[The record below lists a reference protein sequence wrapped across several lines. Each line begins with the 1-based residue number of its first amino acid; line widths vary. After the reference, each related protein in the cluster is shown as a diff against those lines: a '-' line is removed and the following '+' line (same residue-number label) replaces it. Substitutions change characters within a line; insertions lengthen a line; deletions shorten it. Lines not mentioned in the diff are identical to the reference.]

1 MSKMK
6 ELDLLMQEVV
16 DAGDEMR
23 EESEG
28 VGLSSE
34 QVRIV
39 EYAFMQGFHAAGKL
53 AVRPMQ
59 ENIEQDSEL
68 QRAIGDVGVD
78 LDTKEYLRAKLNEE
92 IARIQEQELQ
102 ITIEEIAR
110 IGLELSFHAIG
121 HELDMSDEELL
132 RVRDYL
138 EAKEDEAVDAEV
150 GEYVDTQQ
158 KDEQELKD
166 IYSFIDGSEHPLED
180 FVKRK
185 SEEKIKA
192 KIQQEQDDE

>member
-6 ELDLLMQEVV
+6 EL
-16 DAGDEMR
+16 
-23 EESEG
+23 
-28 VGLSSE
+28 
-34 QVRIV
+34 
-39 EYAFMQGFHAAGKL
+39 
-53 AVRPMQ
+53 
-59 ENIEQDSEL
+59 
-68 QRAIGDVGVD
+68 
-78 LDTKEYLRAKLNEE
+78 
-92 IARIQEQELQ
+92 Q
-102 ITIEEIAR
+102 ITIEDIAR
-110 IGLELSFHAIG
+110 IGLESELSFHAIG
-121 HELDMSDEELL
+121 HELGMSDEELL

>member
-1 MSKMK
+1 
-6 ELDLLMQEVV
+6 
-16 DAGDEMR
+16 
-23 EESEG
+23 
-28 VGLSSE
+28 
-34 QVRIV
+34 
-39 EYAFMQGFHAAGKL
+39 MQGFHAAGKL

-78 LDTKEYLRAKLNEE
+78 LDTKEYLQAKLNEE

>member
-6 ELDLLMQEVV
+6 QLDLLMQEAVEECE
-16 DAGDEMR
+16 EMR
-23 EESEG
+23 RENG
-28 VGLSSE
+28 CGSSHLYHPYNK
-34 QVRIV
+34 IV
-39 EYAFMQGFHAAGKL
+39 EHAFMQGFHAAGDVL
-53 AVRPMQ
+53 GHPIQ

-68 QRAIGDVGVD
+68 Q
-78 LDTKEYLRAKLNEE
+78 T
-92 IARIQEQELQ
+92 
-102 ITIEEIAR
+102 TIEEIAR
-110 IGLELSFHAIG
+110 VALGMVFDEVG
-121 HELDMSDEELL
+121 HELDLSDEELL

-192 KIQQEQDDE
+192 KIQQEKK